1 MAVIANKMAAII
13 SAILLADFLAKA
25 PSTFFVIALT
35 AAFALTKVA
44 FAFLSLA
51 LIAAFT
57 LGLVGL
63 RSCFPRAI
71 RFLVALIYAFNV
83 DLLRKLS
90 FGNFSFNG
98 SNFSSYGCGSL
109 SSNLTVIFLT
119 WTVTLVNEVLVFFNV
134 FLKAT
139 F

>member
-83 DLLRKLS
+83 DLLS
-90 FGNFSFNG
+90 GN
-98 SNFSSYGCGSL
+98 L
-109 SSNLTVIFLT
+109 ALVILALMEAILALMAADLFPLI
-119 WTVTLVNEVLVFFNV
+119 
-134 FLKAT
+134 
-139 F
+139 